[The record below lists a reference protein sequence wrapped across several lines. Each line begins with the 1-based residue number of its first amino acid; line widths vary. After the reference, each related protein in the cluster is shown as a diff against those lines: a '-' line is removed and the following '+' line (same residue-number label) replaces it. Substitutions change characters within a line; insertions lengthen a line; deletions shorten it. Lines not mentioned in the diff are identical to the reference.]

1 MKIKVGVIFGGNS
14 VEHEIS
20 IISAVQAMEYLDK
33 EKYEVVPIYIDK
45 NKDWYSNNEL
55 KKMETYKDIEKLKK
69 EIPKVSLIKKDKEFI
84 LMKTNGLK
92 KIVNTIDIAFPIVHG
107 KGVEDGSLAGY
118 LETIG
123 IPYVG
128 TDMLGAAIGQDK
140 VIQKQ
145 ILASENIPVVNY
157 VWFYE
162 NDYLNKKEEIL
173 NKIKDLGYPV
183 IVKPARLGSSIGINY
198 VKNEDKI
205 VEYLEEAF
213 KFDEKVIVE
222 EVIPNLLEVDC
233 AVLGDYNNMKTSLI
247 GEMLTNNE
255 FLTFEDKYLNDNS
268 KIHNGFKIP
277 ANIDEDL
284 AKNIYDLAKK
294 SFKTLNLKGVTRFD
308 FLINKETK
316 EIYVNEPNTIPGCLA
331 FFFFTKLNISYKQL
345 LDNLINMTIKNYKNS
360 KEKISSFESNVLST
374 FNGCKSRKLSED

>member
-45 NKDWYSNNEL
+45 NRDWYSNNEL

-140 VIQKQ
+140 VTQKQ

-205 VEYLEEAF
+205 VEYL
-213 KFDEKVIVE
+213 
-222 EVIPNLLEVDC
+222 
-233 AVLGDYNNMKTSLI
+233 
-247 GEMLTNNE
+247 
-255 FLTFEDKYLNDNS
+255 
-268 KIHNGFKIP
+268 
-277 ANIDEDL
+277 
-284 AKNIYDLAKK
+284 
-294 SFKTLNLKGVTRFD
+294 
-308 FLINKETK
+308 
-316 EIYVNEPNTIPGCLA
+316 
-331 FFFFTKLNISYKQL
+331 
-345 LDNLINMTIKNYKNS
+345 
-360 KEKISSFESNVLST
+360 
-374 FNGCKSRKLSED
+374 